1 MYKYY
6 ETSFKNQSLSLKEKF
21 FNLSFSYIL
30 FIVML
35 ASIGIVVLYSAANG
49 SWKPWAIN
57 QLIRFAMG
65 FGVMM
70 VFALTD
76 IRFFMKIAYPFY
88 FVALLLL
95 IYVEKYTITLFL
107 LVLNLWKNTVF

>member
-30 FIVML
+30 FIVIL

-49 SWKPWAIN
+49 SWRPWAIN
-57 QLIRFAMG
+57 QLIRFVLG

-70 VFALTD
+70 VFAMTD

-88 FVALLLL
+88 FVSLLLFSGHIL
-95 IYVEKYTITLFL
+95 SSQIIFDLSA
-107 LVLNLWKNTVF
+107 